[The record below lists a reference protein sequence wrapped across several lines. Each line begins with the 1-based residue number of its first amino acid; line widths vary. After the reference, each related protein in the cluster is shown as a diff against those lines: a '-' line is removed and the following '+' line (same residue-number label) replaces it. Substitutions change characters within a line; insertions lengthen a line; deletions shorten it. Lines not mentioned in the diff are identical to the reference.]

1 LIFLSTIH
9 VCLTQNL
16 NLLSPSDFVETYHN
30 KKIKVISSPIGF
42 KPKSGTLH
50 GKIALA
56 SPLSA
61 CT

>member
-1 LIFLSTIH
+1 
-9 VCLTQNL
+9 
-16 NLLSPSDFVETYHN
+16 LSPSDFVETYHN
-30 KKIKVISSPIGF
+30 QKIKVISSPIGF